1 MRDAV
6 GLLAERENVLYE
18 EALTRFAES
27 KVYDALFD
35 YGTGVWREDS
45 DHLYPCMIIAGKQR
59 DDTAT
64 ASTTPTPLSVIKNT
78 TMT

>member
-18 EALTRFAES
+18 EALTRFAAS

-35 YGTGVWREDS
+35 YETGVWREDLLS
-45 DHLYPCMIIAGKQR
+45 LYDYCRKTAG
-59 DDTAT
+59 
-64 ASTTPTPLSVIKNT
+64 
-78 TMT
+78 